1 MDFRINKQTSAGIV
15 TNETR
20 VQDEIARVIL
30 LAEKDGLNSK
40 NEKERGKSNQHERN
54 QYETLSAQGALKTK
68 LKISREE
75 RIYKA
80 QSCSIN
86 TCHQHLVSCWA

>member
-1 MDFRINKQTSAGIV
+1 MDFRINKQTTAGIV
-15 TNETR
+15 TNERR

-54 QYETLSAQGALKTK
+54 RYETLSAQGALKTK
-68 LKISREE
+68 LKI
-75 RIYKA
+75 
-80 QSCSIN
+80 
-86 TCHQHLVSCWA
+86 